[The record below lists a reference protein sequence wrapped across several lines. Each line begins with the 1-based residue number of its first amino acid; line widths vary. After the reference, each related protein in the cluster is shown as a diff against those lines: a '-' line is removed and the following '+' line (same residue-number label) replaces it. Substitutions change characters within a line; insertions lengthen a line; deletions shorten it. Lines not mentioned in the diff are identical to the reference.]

1 MSGGLDAMAGDG
13 AVELK
18 DVTFAWPGARRPVLD
33 IQHFRV
39 ARGEKLFV
47 MGPSGS
53 GKTTLLGLIGG
64 LVAPQRGRVSVLD
77 IELGTLSGRRRDAVR
92 VDHIGFIFQMFN
104 LIPYLSV
111 RENTALPCRFSA
123 SRRRRILESG
133 GSIAGEVD
141 RLLAGLGLDQPALA
155 DKPAVALSVGEQQRV
170 AVARALIGQPEIII
184 ADEPTSSLDA
194 ARRGEFLDLLL
205 KQCDR
210 TSSSL
215 IFVSHDAALE
225 PRFDRSVR
233 LAELSTVE
241 SG

>member
-1 MSGGLDAMAGDG
+1 MSGGLDAMATHD

-18 DVTFAWPGARRPVLD
+18 GVTFAWPGARRPLLD

-77 IELGTLSGRRRDAVR
+77 IELSTLSGRRRDAVR

-111 RENTALPCRFSA
+111 RENASLPCRFSA
-123 SRRRRILESG
+123 TRRRRILESG
-133 GSIAGEVD
+133 GSVAGEVD
-141 RLLAGLGLDQPALA
+141 RLLAGLGLDEPALA

-210 TSSSL
+210 TSSAL

-233 LAELSTVE
+233 LAELSAVG